1 MHVPALRTVTSHG
14 FVAAIVHTCGVA
26 VASVTGSPELAVAVV
41 SSRTKGCTPRV
52 RPGSIGTIV
61 MVCGVTVLIS
71 LLEKTNGLD
80 LFTDLLARIATPA
93 TVVPLL
99 AA

>member
-61 MVCGVTVLIS
+61 MVCGCRDRVTRCDSTAVRPGAV
-71 LLEKTNGLD
+71 N
-80 LFTDLLARIATPA
+80 FRR
-93 TVVPLL
+93 
-99 AA
+99 